1 MLYDT
6 AYLFL
11 LFFIYSIIGYIFEVT
26 LVTICEKKFT
36 PSRGFLIGPYIPIY
50 GVGVVSI
57 VKLLS
62 KYQNDLLILFVMSTI
77 LCTILEYITSVI
89 MEKVFKLRW
98 WDYSH
103 MSFNLNGRVCL
114 LNSIIFGVG
123 GVVIV
128 KLLNPFIEKG
138 LMAITDWLLILLAI
152 IFGLLIIVDLV
163 ISIIAMF
170 NIKIEVKLFEKID
183 ATEIVKRE
191 IKEFLEKHNFIR
203 KQIDRVLSAFPNAK
217 STKVLSLPDYKDLVK
232 KIKQEINEAKKEL
245 KKKQKEL
252 KDKLTKRKQKDKI
265 KP

>member
-1 MLYDT
+1 MLYDI
-6 AYLFL
+6 AYIFL

-57 VKLLS
+57 VTLLY
-62 KYQNDLLILFVMSTI
+62 KYRNDVLILFVMSTV

-114 LNSIIFGVG
+114 LNSIIFGIG
-123 GVVIV
+123 GVVIM
-128 KLLNPFIEKG
+128 KLLHPLVEKG
-138 LMAITDWLLILLAI
+138 LSIFPNWLLILLAI
-152 IFGLLIIVDLV
+152 IFGLIILTDFI

-170 NIKIEVKLFEKID
+170 NIKIEIKQFTKKD
-183 ATEIVKRE
+183 ATEVVKQE
-191 IKEFLEKHNFIR
+191 IKEFLEKHSFIR
-203 KQIDRVLSAFPNAK
+203 EQIDRLLKAFPNAK
-217 STKVLSLPDYKDLVK
+217 SHKGFDLPDYKDLIK
-232 KIKQEINEAKKEL
+232 KIKQEIKEAKQEL
-245 KKKQKEL
+245 KKKKKEL
-252 KDKLTKRKQKDKI
+252 TDKLTKLK
-265 KP
+265 